1 MKDAGCEKNLSPD
14 NAGCFLLEVYFSCHT
29 QSVLNF
35 TSSGTRDCL
44 KLVSLENKKLIANHL
59 GCLVE

>member
-14 NAGCFLLEVYFSCHT
+14 NAGCFLLEAYFSCIS

-35 TSSGTRDCL
+35 TSGGTRDCL
-44 KLVSLENKKLIANHL
+44 KPVSFGKKKKS
-59 GCLVE
+59 